1 MYKNRMEKERNKD
14 LALAH
19 DYMCNVRYMGED
31 EWQQL
36 MVEIKDDDQLFD
48 TLDNLYPNWQTEAST
63 HRIL

>member
-1 MYKNRMEKERNKD
+1 MEGKRNKD
-14 LALAH
+14 LTLAH

-36 MVEIKDDDQLFD
+36 MVEIKDDDQLFN